1 MGSYGNSYGFLR
13 QFLWVPMHI
22 PMGSYEHSYGEK
34 STYSSSYMLLR
45 VLLQRCN
52 SCARACERASE
63 AAWAREAMISC
74 PLGPAEGRCGPAAF
88 PARPPPHRTGL
99 VLSPEFAL
107 ESGGELRIAPD

>member
-45 VLLQRCN
+45 VLWQRCHFP
-52 SCARACERASE
+52 STVTEASGERGELRRAE
-63 AAWAREAMISC
+63 APCRLQE
-74 PLGPAEGRCGPAAF
+74 AEGREGAA
-88 PARPPPHRTGL
+88 PVQLGDR
-99 VLSPEFAL
+99 
-107 ESGGELRIAPD
+107 